1 MLGRN
6 RNRERYPIEYD
17 KINLHDNTI
26 IRFTYVESYNSF
38 NANESK
44 ITGQLEEVEASF
56 FSFEKLF
63 EKGKPDAFVF
73 SINDVSILL
82 KV

>member
-6 RNRERYPIEYD
+6 RNRERYPIESIEYD

-38 NANESK
+38 NVNESK

-56 FSFEKLF
+56 FLSKNCSKKENLTPLSFL
-63 EKGKPDAFVF
+63 
-73 SINDVSILL
+73 
-82 KV
+82 

>member
-56 FSFEKLF
+56 FLSKNCSKKENLTPLYFYKRRF
-63 EKGKPDAFVF
+63 D
-73 SINDVSILL
+73 ST
-82 KV
+82 

>member
-6 RNRERYPIEYD
+6 RNRERYPIESIEYD

-56 FSFEKLF
+56 FSFEELF
-63 EKGKPDAFVF
+63 EKRKPDAFVF
-73 SINDVSILL
+73 L
-82 KV
+82 